1 METWVS
7 GPALAADHWRAT
19 GQRLGVEAV
28 AEHAALGEAAA
39 KATLARHADRLAR
52 GIASVV
58 NVFDPDVVVLGGGL
72 SKLTDLYQTLPAL
85 IEPHVFAADRQV
97 AVKPP
102 VWGDAGGV
110 RGAAWLWG
118 RP

>member
-7 GPALAADHWRAT
+7 GPALAADHWRTT
-19 GQRLGVEAV
+19 GQRLSVEAI
-28 AEHAALGEAAA
+28 AERAALDETAAT
-39 KATLARHADRLAR
+39 ATLARHADRLAR
-52 GIASVV
+52 GIAGVV

-72 SKLTDLYQTLPAL
+72 SKLTHLYEMLPAL
-85 IEPHVFAADRQV
+85 IEPHVFAADKRV

-102 VWGDAGGV
+102 LWGDASGV

>member
-1 METWVS
+1 ME
-7 GPALAADHWRAT
+7 AIAEEAAR
-19 GQRLGVEAV
+19 
-28 AEHAALGEAAA
+28 GEAAA
-39 KATLARHADRLAR
+39 TATLARHAERLAR
-52 GIASVV
+52 GIAGVV

-72 SKLTDLYQTLPAL
+72 SQLTHLYAMLPAL
-85 IEPHVFAADRQV
+85 IAPYVFAADKEV

-102 VWGDAGGV
+102 VWGDASGV